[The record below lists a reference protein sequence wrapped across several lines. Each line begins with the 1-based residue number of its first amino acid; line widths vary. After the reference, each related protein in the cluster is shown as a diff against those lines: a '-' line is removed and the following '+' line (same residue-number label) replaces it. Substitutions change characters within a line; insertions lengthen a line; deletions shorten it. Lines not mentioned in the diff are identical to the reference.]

1 MINAIYKIG
10 KAVSAKQEP
19 IDCLL
24 KQVNAKNEKKDKNG
38 NVIKIKNYIL
48 KIVFD
53 LNDNKIIL
61 SSDNLLIFDPAKSKK
76 YTYCGNNGR
85 REKQF
90 YLTRDLKSVGYL
102 FGKTLNDLIDKLKAE
117 YANYKDNRLYK
128 ITKKIVES
136 SLYNKQNKEILHDGI
151 EKVKKEY
158 LKLTPTQLTLQRVA
172 VVLIQK
178 LVELAHNEQI
188 VLITPTVVDSD
199 GETNLAEME
208 EYKNLVLT
216 KLQLKPS
223 KKSKNENNFCYLCKD
238 SKASSSD
245 NLKKLNMKFF
255 TTTTI
260 NSASGIN
267 KKYYDKNYR
276 ICTDCLEMLKA
287 AEGFIENN
295 MRVKIAGTPT
305 YLIPNILSF
314 HEEIEPDYLEKLYSK
329 IDLAFNEWKYKNFI
343 ESVEYSFE
351 NDETD
356 FCLDFLSFETDGN
369 YFKVINHVHDVP
381 KFYFIRLTKIIAGN
395 YYKYEREIK
404 GMFENVFCLGSIYR
418 LIPIKYKKDGS
429 LSAKKNR
436 ALLFYNQLLGENKI
450 ERDMVFSYFCEAIYH
465 LYMNQQNVYKNLQG
479 YKEEHFDFAIKDY
492 FYRYLVLIRSLE
504 DLNLIVKG
512 VEIMGETDF
521 KSSGDIEKFL
531 SENNY
536 DEQRRALFYLGIL
549 INQVGYKQSL
559 QGHKK
564 KPILKKIS
572 YQGMS
577 VDDLKRLYVD
587 VFEKL
592 VQYGE
597 FKYPSVEGFNTLCKL
612 YFDKAIAAWNLS
624 EFENV
629 FYLLSGYAYK
639 VANTKDESDTDNNQS
654 TGEK

>member
-10 KAVSAKQEP
+10 KAVSANQEP

-24 KQVNAKNEKKDKNG
+24 KQVNTKNEKKDKNG

-61 SSDNLLIFDPAKSKK
+61 SPDNLLIFDPVKSERKFI
-76 YTYCGNNGR
+76 YCRNNGR

-90 YLTRDLKSVGYL
+90 YLTRDLKSAHYL
-102 FGKTLNDLIDKLKAE
+102 FEKTLNVLIDKLKAE
-117 YANYKDNRLYK
+117 YDNYESNALYK

-136 SLYNKQNKEILHDGI
+136 SLYDKQNKEIFRERI
-151 EKVKKEY
+151 EKVKEEY
-158 LKLTPTQLTLQRVA
+158 LELTPSQL
-172 VVLIQK
+172 INK
-178 LVELAHNEQI
+178 LVKLNRNEQI
-188 VLITPTVVDSD
+188 VLITPAVVDSD
-199 GETNLAEME
+199 GGINLAEME
-208 EYKNLVLT
+208 EYKKLVLT
-216 KLQLKPS
+216 NLQLKPS
-223 KKSKNENNFCYLCKD
+223 KRSKNKNNFCYLCKE

-245 NLKKLNMKFF
+245 NLTKLDMKFF

-267 KKYYDKNYR
+267 KNYYDKNYR
-276 ICTDCLEMLKA
+276 ICTDCLKILKS
-287 AEGFIENN
+287 AEGFIEKN
-295 MRVKIAGTPT
+295 MRLKIAGTST
-305 YLIPNILSF
+305 YLIPNILSL
-314 HEEIEPDYLEKLYSK
+314 HEEIEPDYFEKLCLK
-329 IDLAFNEWKYKNFI
+329 IDLAFNEGHFKNFV
-343 ESVEYSFE
+343 ESLEYSFE
-351 NDETD
+351 NDETN
-356 FCLDFLSFETDGN
+356 FSLNFLSFETDGN

-381 KFYFIRLTKIIAGN
+381 GFYFIKLTKTIAEN

-404 GMFENVFCLGSIYR
+404 GIFETVFCLGSIYR

-450 ERDMVFSYFCEAIYH
+450 ERGMVFSYYCEAMYH

-492 FYRYLVLIRSLE
+492 FYRYLVLIRTLE

-512 VEIMGETDF
+512 GEVMGETEF
-521 KSSGDIEKFL
+521 KSTGDIEKFL

-536 DEQRRALFYLGIL
+536 DEQRKALFYLGVL

-559 QGHKK
+559 HGHKK

-577 VDDLKRLYVD
+577 VDDVKRLYVD

-597 FKYPSVEGFNTLCKL
+597 FKYPSVEGFNTLCKF
-612 YFDKAIAAWNLS
+612 YFDKAIAAWALS

-639 VANTKDESDTDNNQS
+639 VANLKDKSDNDNNQER
-654 TGEK
+654 GKK